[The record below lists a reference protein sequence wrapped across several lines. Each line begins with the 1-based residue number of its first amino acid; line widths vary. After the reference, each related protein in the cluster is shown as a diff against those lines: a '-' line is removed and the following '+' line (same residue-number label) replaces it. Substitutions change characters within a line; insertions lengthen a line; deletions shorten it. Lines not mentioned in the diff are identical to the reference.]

1 MIRSFAF
8 ATVACSLAAPAHAL
22 DGVSFEIGRG
32 TDEVN
37 PLRVG
42 AQWNGRRSWY
52 YWELSFGG
60 WNGRHG
66 TVYDAGLTPVFRL
79 ENPARSAYAEAAIGA
94 HLLSDLDVGD
104 HTELGTRFQF
114 GDHIGAGMR
123 FGEGGRYDVGVRLQ
137 HLSNAGLRDPNP
149 GVNFLLLRLQYRLR

>member
-1 MIRSFAF
+1 MIRNFAI
-8 ATVACSLAAPAHAL
+8 AALACSLAAPAHAL
-22 DGVSFEIGRG
+22 DGVSIEAGRG

-42 AQWNGRRSWY
+42 AQWRGARDWH

-66 TVYDAGLTPVFRL
+66 TVYDVALTPVFRL
-79 ENPARSAYAEAAIGA
+79 ENPARSAYVEAAIGA

-104 HTELGTRFQF
+104 HTEVGTRFQF
-114 GDHIGAGMR
+114 GDHIGAGLR
-123 FGEGGRYDVGVRLQ
+123 RGRYDLGVRLQ
-137 HLSNAGLRDPNP
+137 HLSNGGLRDPNP